1 MHLVDRMTTHLRTSL
16 RQAMAIATRQG
27 YALVYPEHLLLG
39 LLNTRGSIGCE
50 LLRKY
55 GADKKSVLAGALR
68 HRKHKLIK
76 QVPAFSK
83 DARHCI
89 ERGFFIGSQHQHVL
103 IGTEHLLLA
112 MVENNNPAVLD
123 AVKKLRVDTKEVSS
137 YIHMIL
143 RSTSKFQEIT
153 SALTSNTNIVAAAEH
168 THIGDAGLIVPTD
181 APAAPKKK
189 RSLQTLEQFARELT
203 SAKALE
209 SLDPVIARDAEVERM
224 IQILCRK
231 TKNNPLLIGDP
242 GVGKTAIVEGLA
254 QRIAAG
260 QVPPIL
266 ERKRI
271 FSLDLSLMIAGTVYR
286 GEFESR
292 IKQLMEEV
300 KAHPEVI
307 LFIDEIH
314 TIVGAGATSGS
325 LDAANMI
332 KPALARGE
340 LRCIG
345 ATTYQE
351 YKKYIEADPAFDRRF
366 GKITIDEPNA
376 AATLEILQGLKGAY
390 EQFHNVLITDEALAM
405 AVEGAARH
413 IPDAFFPDKAI
424 DLIDE
429 ASAAAATKHPK
440 NPAIAKLAEIDQALD
455 VIDTKKREAV
465 MQEDYE
471 QALLLKSH
479 EQELLAHREALTARS
494 RQRGTARTID
504 SSDILRVLT
513 VRTGSPVAMD
523 AVHLPTRVGNIRTAL
538 TQSIIGQDAARARI
552 VHALEKGILG
562 LQTRKRPLAVLLFV
576 GPSGTGKTHTAKAIA
591 RAVYGEE
598 KHLITIDM
606 SEYRE
611 SYSVSKLLGSPA
623 GYVGYREQT
632 SLTDRIRRAPHS
644 VLLFDEI
651 DKAHPDVHNLFL
663 QMVDE
668 GAITDATGRRV
679 DLSRSIIVMTAA
691 AGPEMAAAPLG
702 FGTTKSG
709 VAATTAPDT
718 HYQNRLKDLFRSE
731 FLYRLDAIVPFVALT
746 RDDLRAIASREIAKY
761 MERVAHLGFALTLDE
776 DVLDWIADRA
786 ANSPQMG
793 RTVYT
798 IIESEII
805 PMLTS
810 RMLEGSA
817 SNDLRVTRTENAL
830 SLA

>member
-1 MHLVDRMTTHLRTSL
+1 MQLADRMTTHLRSSL
-16 RQAMAIATRQG
+16 RSAMAIATRQG

-39 LLNTRGSIGCE
+39 LLTTRGSIGCE
-50 LLRKY
+50 LLRKHR
-55 GADKKSVLAGALR
+55 ADRKSVLTAALR
-68 HRKHKLIK
+68 HRKHKVTKEI
-76 QVPAFSK
+76 PAFSK

-89 ERGFFIGSQHQHVL
+89 ERSFFLGSQQQHTI

-112 MVENNNPAVLD
+112 MLENPNAPVAD
-123 AVKKLRVDTKEVSS
+123 AVKKLRIDTKELAS
-137 YIHMIL
+137 YLHMVL

-153 SALTSNTNIVAAAEH
+153 GALLSNSALASATEH
-168 THIGDAGLIVPTD
+168 SHASDSGFIISADTTT
-181 APAAPKKK
+181 PKKK
-189 RSLQTLEQFARELT
+189 RSLQTLEQYGRELT
-203 SAKALE
+203 SNKAQAT
-209 SLDPVIARDAEVERM
+209 LDPVIGRDAEVERM

-254 QRIAAG
+254 QRIVG
-260 QVPPIL
+260 NRVPPIL

-292 IKQLMEEV
+292 IKQLIEEV
-300 KAHPEVI
+300 KSNPDII
-307 LFIDEIH
+307 LFIDEMH

-325 LDAANMI
+325 LDAANII

-351 YKKYIEADPAFDRRF
+351 YKKHIEPDPAFDRRF
-366 GKITIDEPNA
+366 GKIVVDEPSA
-376 AATLEILQGLKGAY
+376 AATLEILHGLKPAY
-390 EQFHNVLITDEALAM
+390 EEFHNVRITDEALAM

-413 IPDAFFPDKAI
+413 IPESFFPDKAI

-440 NPAIAKLAEIDQALD
+440 NPALAKLAEIQQALD
-455 VIDTKKREAV
+455 TIDTQKREAV
-465 MQEDYE
+465 VQEDYE
-471 QALLLKSH
+471 RALLLKSH
-479 EQELLAHREALTARS
+479 EQELLAHRDTLTTRS
-494 RQRGTARTID
+494 RLRGTARTID

-513 VRTGSPVAMD
+513 TRTGSPVAMD
-523 AVHLPTRVGNIRTAL
+523 SIHLPTRVSAIRTAL
-538 TQSIIGQDAARARI
+538 TESIIGQDAARTRI

-562 LQTRKRPLAVLLFV
+562 LQTRKRPLAVLLFI

-591 RAVYGEE
+591 RAVYGDE

-611 SYSVSKLLGSPA
+611 SYSISKLLGAPA

-691 AGPEMAAAPLG
+691 AGPEMTAAPLG
-702 FGTTKSG
+702 FGTTTP
-709 VAATTAPDT
+709 VASTAPDAQ
-718 HYQNRLKDLFRSE
+718 YQHRLKDVFRSE
-731 FLYRLDAIVPFVALT
+731 FLYRLDAIVPFAPLT
-746 RDDLRAIASREIAKY
+746 RDDLRAIASRELTKY
-761 MERVAHLGFALTLDE
+761 MERVLHLGFALTLDD

-810 RMLEGSA
+810 RMLEGAA
-817 SNDLRVTRTENAL
+817 SNDLHITRAENAL
-830 SLA
+830 SLR

>member
-1 MHLVDRMTTHLRTSL
+1 
-16 RQAMAIATRQG
+16 MAIATRQG

-39 LLNTRGSIGCE
+39 LLTARGSIGCE
-50 LLRKY
+50 LLRKHH
-55 GADKKSVLAGALR
+55 ADRKAVLTAALR
-68 HRKHKLIK
+68 HRKHKVTK
-76 QVPAFSK
+76 EVPAFSK

-89 ERGFFIGSQHQHVL
+89 ERSFFLGSQHQHTV

-112 MVENNNPAVLD
+112 MLENPNAAVAD
-123 AVKKLRVDTKEVSS
+123 AVKKLHLDTKELAS
-137 YIHMIL
+137 YLHMVL

-153 SALTSNTNIVAAAEH
+153 AALLSNTAVATVSEHSHASDAGFIVAADTA
-168 THIGDAGLIVPTD
+168 T
-181 APAAPKKK
+181 PKKK
-189 RSLQTLEQFARELT
+189 KSLQTLEQYGRELT
-203 SAKALE
+203 SSKAQAT
-209 SLDPVIARDAEVERM
+209 LDPVIGRDAEVERV

-254 QRIAAG
+254 QRIVG
-260 QVPPIL
+260 NRVPPIL

-292 IKQLMEEV
+292 IKQLIEEV
-300 KAHPEVI
+300 KSNPDII
-307 LFIDEIH
+307 LFIDEMH

-325 LDAANMI
+325 LDAANII

-351 YKKYIEADPAFDRRF
+351 YKKHIEPDPAFDRRF
-366 GKITIDEPNA
+366 GKVIVDEPSVT
-376 AATLEILQGLKGAY
+376 ATLQILQGLKPAY
-390 EQFHNVLITDEALAM
+390 EEFHNVRITDEALAM

-413 IPDAFFPDKAI
+413 IPESFFPDKAI

-440 NPAIAKLAEIDQALD
+440 NPALAKLAEINQALD
-455 VIDTKKREAV
+455 TIDAQKKEAV

-471 QALLLKSH
+471 RALLLKTH
-479 EQELLAHREALTARS
+479 EQELLAHRDTLTARS
-494 RQRGTARTID
+494 RLRGTARTID

-523 AVHLPTRVGNIRTAL
+523 SVHLPTRVNAIRTAL
-538 TQSIIGQDAARARI
+538 TETIIGQDAARTRI

-562 LQTRKRPLAVLLFV
+562 LQTRKRPLAVLLFI

-611 SYSVSKLLGSPA
+611 SYSISKLLGSPA

-702 FGTTKSG
+702 FGTSTTT
-709 VAATTAPDT
+709 ATHTAPDT
-718 HYQNRLKDLFRSE
+718 QYQNRLKDVFRSE
-731 FLYRLDAIVPFVALT
+731 FLYRLDAIVPFAPLT
-746 RDDLRAIASREIAKY
+746 RDDLRAIASRELTKY
-761 MERVAHLGFALTLDE
+761 MEQVSHLGFALTLD
-776 DVLDWIADRA
+776 DSVLDWIADRA
-786 ANSPQMG
+786 VNSPQMG

-810 RMLEGSA
+810 RMLEGTA
-817 SNDLRVTRTENAL
+817 SNDLHVTRVENAL
-830 SLA
+830 SLR